1 MQNKKRIKKSKKL
14 APLLRHDKKYHFD
27 EYGWRAISDLV
38 AEHGFS
44 QEELV
49 DIVANDPKGRFEFS
63 NEKPL
68 IRAKWGHSFPV
79 NYGNECKDVPDTLYH
94 GTADI
99 YLPSIQREGLK
110 EKDGRIVHLTNDR
123 LLAIKIGKRH
133 GTPIVLSI
141 DAKRMKEDG
150 LKFWRP
156 GEYIWL
162 TKEIEIQY
170 ISFKR

>member
-1 MQNKKRIKKSKKL
+1 MQNKKRIQRSKLL
-14 APLLRHDKKYHFD
+14 ALLLRHDKKYHFNED
-27 EYGWRAISDLV
+27 GWRAISDLV
-38 AEHGFS
+38 EKHGFS
-44 QEELV
+44 QEEV
-49 DIVANDPKGRFEFS
+49 IDIVATDPKGRFEFS
-63 NEKPL
+63 KDKPL
-68 IRAKWGHSFPV
+68 IRARWGHSFPI
-79 NYGNECKDVPDTLYH
+79 NLGDECDDVPDTLYH

-123 LLAIKIGKRH
+123 LLASKTGKRH
-133 GTPIVLSI
+133 GNPIVLSI

-162 TKEIEIQY
+162 TKEVEIQY
-170 ISFKR
+170 ISF